1 MKKGYS
7 FKVAGTFAGISSFVN
22 DDDVDVTM
30 MAIDYMGGRVN
41 VQVSEDFAKQYEGR
55 PVGADVRA
63 DGSVLVAGGK
73 FRLLLEQVYFDGDKG
88 FEPLTFE
95 DAVVGLVFTGVGFI
109 TRKRHWIRK
118 DDSVS
123 CQIDLKLFGASL
135 TDFPVAP
142 EVYKTL
148 PEGQV
153 TITGQVV
160 SEVKKDFKGNLKS
173 SNWFN
178 LLGARGEERRRVRT
192 EN

>member
-7 FKVAGTFAGISSFVN
+7 FNVGGTFAGISSFVN

-41 VQVSEDFAKQYEGR
+41 VQVSEEFAKQYEGR

-63 DGSVLVAGGK
+63 EGSVLVAGGK
-73 FRLLLEQVYFDGDKG
+73 FRLLLEQVFFEGDKN
-88 FEPLTFE
+88 FVPLSFE
-95 DAVVGLVFTGVGFI
+95 DAVQGLVFTGIGFI
-109 TRKRHWIRK
+109 SRKRHWIRK
-118 DDSVS
+118 DDTLS

-135 TDFPVAP
+135 TDFQVAP

-153 TITGQVV
+153 VITGQVV

-178 LLGARGEERRRVRT
+178 LLAARGEERRRVRA